1 MGHTDAIVKTK
12 PGDDKERGKIVFNT
26 IVSPKFRKDIKTY
39 IFKTYQKDTLIYSH
53 SVLKYFDM

>member
-39 IFKTYQKDTLIYSH
+39 LFKTYQKDTLQSF
-53 SVLKYFDM
+53 SPEVF